1 MSPRAILFDFD
12 GTLIDSAA
20 SVLASLDH
28 ALKRSNVTPVVP
40 LDRALI
46 GPPLRQTLATLA
58 GRDDPALLDLLAQAF
73 RDDYDTRRLHAHG
86 SLCRRAEM
94 LQGLQAQRIALHV
107 VTNKRIAA
115 TRRILSTTSAGAHR
129 FAGVY
134 ALDALSPPRRT
145 NRTWLPTCC
154 AAKTCIQRAP
164 GWSAIRP
171 KTDARPRRT
180 RYVSLPRRGVTAQ
193 RLATPTTPFAHH
205 AARTFAG
212 GAARAALDARA
223 ARLNAHA
230 AVVDVDAT
238 CR

>member
-58 GRDDPALLDLLAQAF
+58 GRDDAALLDLLAQAF
-73 RDDYDTRRLHAHG
+73 RDDYDTRGYTRTEVYAG
-86 SLCRRAEM
+86 VPEM
-94 LQGLQAQRIALHV
+94 LQGLQAQRIALHI

-115 TRRILSTTSAGAHR
+115 TRRILDHLGWRAW

-134 ALDALSPPRRT
+134 ALDALEPAAPNKPHLVAEVLRRENLSAASTWMVGDSAEDRRSAET
-145 NRTWLPTCC
+145 NALRFFAATWGYG
-154 AAKTCIQRAP
+154 AA
-164 GWSAIRP
+164 
-171 KTDARPRRT
+171 
-180 RYVSLPRRGVTAQ
+180 
-193 RLATPTTPFAHH
+193 
-205 AARTFAG
+205 AG
-212 GAARAALDARA
+212 GAEDGHSLTTPLELLQA
-223 ARLNAHA
+223 ARHA
-230 AVVDVDAT
+230 PPSTHAPRD
-238 CR
+238 